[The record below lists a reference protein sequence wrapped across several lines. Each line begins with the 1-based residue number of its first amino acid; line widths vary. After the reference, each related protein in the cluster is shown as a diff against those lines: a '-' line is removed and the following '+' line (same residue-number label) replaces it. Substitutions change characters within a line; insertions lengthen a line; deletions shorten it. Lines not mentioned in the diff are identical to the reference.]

1 MAVTNLGR
9 VGLVLKGNWSSA
21 TNYVKLDVVAYDGN
35 SWVAKRSNTNVTPN
49 TTNSDDW
56 QLISN
61 NADLV
66 STVQGYK
73 NDAEAA
79 AAAAALSA
87 SAGVDAIAN
96 EANAFSVTTN
106 YAVGDYV
113 IYDNGSHKY
122 LYRFTSAHSAGSWV
136 GTDAVQVPLANDV
149 SALKNLAISMTPTIV
164 LPGTY
169 TALLPDLNNADD
181 NKVYYVAMSA
191 FSITSIPAN
200 MPYGIA
206 VEPAL
211 LLTASTTSGS
221 SYKVQLWITKT
232 GIMTRIYASG
242 AGWQPWTVIEKQT
255 VTVSTASQLIRV
267 VESGLP
273 CNILLSANIE
283 LYAGYKAEKGND
295 YWDNYTGYS
304 QTGDRNDSGLY
315 LHPHVSFN
323 GQQHVISFN
332 PTTKTEAMMRDF
344 APFNLGGDNV
354 LENVIIDIGN
364 RNCRYAIH
372 DDFAIATEG
381 EIIRNVTMKGTGV
394 SPALLGAGVKPNCS
408 YVVENCLCQDNAGD
422 CDILYHSSTQNVQAA
437 SFLTI
442 RNCYCEKDIN
452 IKYVGTN
459 QVVTPCLVTGCHAR
473 AITLSAGS
481 GETPYQNM
489 NLISWNNE
497 VGV

>member
-1 MAVTNLGR
+1 MAQFVNIYPVDLQKGPVEVSLNRMYLEDIKANRVGVTVTDGGAAVTLG
-9 VGLVLKGNWSSA
+9 GTCSGTAIL
-21 TNYVKLDVVAYDGN
+21 
-35 SWVAKRSNTNVTPN
+35 SNG
-49 TTNSDDW
+49 
-56 QLISN
+56 
-61 NADLV
+61 
-66 STVQGYK
+66 STVAISGTTSGNQAYIELPSAVYTVDGPVEVFV
-73 NDAEAA
+73 NLTNGGVTATLLHGHGTVVQTDTGTVIDPGTIIPSVSALIDAIDTAVA
-79 AAAAALSA
+79 SIPADYSALSA
-87 SAGVDAIAN
+87 
-96 EANAFSVTTN
+96 
-106 YAVGDYV
+106 
-113 IYDNGSHKY
+113 
-122 LYRFTSAHSAGSWV
+122 
-136 GTDAVQVPLANDV
+136 Q
-149 SALKNLAISMTPTIV
+149 ALCMKPTIV

-169 TALLPDLNNADD
+169 TALLSDLDSADD
-181 NKVYYVAMSA
+181 NKLYYVAMSA
-191 FSITSIPAN
+191 FSISSIPAN
-200 MPYGIA
+200 IPYGIA

-211 LLTASTTSGS
+211 LLTASTTSGA
-221 SYKVQLWITKT
+221 SYKIQLWITKT
-232 GIMTRIYASG
+232 GIMSRNYVSG
-242 AGWQPWTVIEKQT
+242 SGWQPWTVIKKQT

-273 CNILLSANIE
+273 CNILLGANVE

-315 LHPHVSFN
+315 LHPHVNFN
-323 GQQHVISFN
+323 GQQYTISFN

-344 APFNLGGDNV
+344 SPFNLGGDNV

-394 SPALLGAGVKPNCS
+394 SPALLGAGVKPYCS
-408 YVVENCLCQDNAGD
+408 YVVENCLCLDNAGD

-452 IKYVGTN
+452 IKYTGTN
-459 QVVTPCLVTGCHAR
+459 QVITPCLVTGCHAR

-489 NLISWNNE
+489 DLISWNNE

>member
-1 MAVTNLGR
+1 MQYPNMYPVDLKKGPAIVRLNEMFLGDALANRIGAIVTNDGEAVSLSGTCSGTAILANGGT
-9 VGLVLKGNWSSA
+9 VAITGTVSGNTCYVNLPSA
-21 TNYVKLDVVAYDGN
+21 VYAVEGPVEVF
-35 SWVAKRSNTNVTPN
+35 VTNVSGGETI
-49 TTNSDDW
+49 T
-56 QLISN
+56 LIAAFGNVRRTQTGSVIDPGTIISSVSALIDAIDTAVASIP
-61 NADLV
+61 ADY
-66 STVQGYK
+66 S
-73 NDAEAA
+73 
-79 AAAAALSA
+79 ALSA
-87 SAGVDAIAN
+87 QALCMKP
-96 EANAFSVTTN
+96 TN
-106 YAVGDYV
+106 
-113 IYDNGSHKY
+113 
-122 LYRFTSAHSAGSWV
+122 
-136 GTDAVQVPLANDV
+136 
-149 SALKNLAISMTPTIV
+149 V

-169 TALLPDLNNADD
+169 TALLSDLDNADD
-181 NKVYYVAMSA
+181 NKLYYVAMFA
-191 FSITSIPAN
+191 FSISSIPAN
-200 MPYGIA
+200 IPYGIA

-221 SYKVQLWITKT
+221 SYKTQLWITKT
-232 GIMTRIYASG
+232 GIMTRLYVSG
-242 AGWQPWTVIEKQT
+242 AGWQPWTVIKRQT

-273 CNILLSANIE
+273 CNILLGANIE

-295 YWDNYTGYS
+295 YWENYTGYS

-332 PTTKTEAMMRDF
+332 PTTKTQAMMRDF
-344 APFNLGGDNV
+344 SPFNLGGDNV

-381 EIIRNVTMKGTGV
+381 EIIRNVTMIGTGT
-394 SPALLGAGVKPNCS
+394 SPALLGAGVKPYCS
-408 YVVENCLCQDNAGD
+408 YVVENCLCLDNAGD

-437 SFLTI
+437 SFLAI

-452 IKYVGTN
+452 IKYTGTN
-459 QVVTPCLVTGCHAR
+459 QVITPCLVTGCHAR

-489 NLISWNNE
+489 NLVTWNNE
-497 VGV
+497 TGV